1 MIYIL
6 IIDRM
11 NLKEVKTNLIIT
23 YYKDRSNLI
32 LEVIQEVLVLFSNQI
47 HKVFKEVRKRI
58 FMQIKIIYKH

>member
-1 MIYIL
+1 
-6 IIDRM
+6 M

-32 LEVIQEVLVLFSNQI
+32 LEVIQEALVLFSNQI
-47 HKVFKEVRKRI
+47 HKVFKELRKRI

>member
-1 MIYIL
+1 
-6 IIDRM
+6 M